1 MGSIEDFLLARIAED
16 ESDAALLAEPM
27 RSQVS
32 RSLEATRRAVA
43 MRVNALREHEPF
55 TTVSDYDGALW
66 DVLTVLALPYAEHP
80 DYLDAFRPDGR
91 AVVEPELNR
100 PLTPHPLDG
109 TVPDSETQQ
118 RAYLQ
123 VAVALAQAVLVE
135 DPATPEQWVSTSIG
149 IIGLAWSNEMSTEL
163 ILSRALLA
171 MTHLAIA
178 EANVIARDQAG
189 ESTAHA
195 TTASVLAAMAERPT

>member
-43 MRVNALREHEPF
+43 MRVNALREHESF

-171 MTHLAIA
+171 MTRLAIA
-178 EANVIARDQAG
+178 EANVIARDQAD

>member
-43 MRVNALREHEPF
+43 MRVNALREHESF

-80 DYLDAFRPDGR
+80 EYLDAFRPDGR